1 MNSSLKLGQVWGI
14 PIGLHFS
21 WFVVFALVLISL
33 STSYFPVKY
42 PQLSTGTNFGLAAIT
57 TILLFASVLLHELGH
72 ALVALRNRIPVK
84 GITLFVFGGV
94 AQITREP
101 ETPGAEFRIAIAG
114 PLVSLALAG
123 LFGGLYL
130 IDQNLPLLAAPSEYL
145 MRLNFML
152 VLFNMIPGFPL
163 DGGRVLR
170 SIIWRLTGS
179 QVRATRIASLGGQV
193 VAFAFI
199 SLGIFSIISGNF
211 VNGLWLIFIGWFL
224 QNAAASANQQVNVQ
238 QKLRGVTVYQ
248 AMDRDLAVVAP
259 LTSLNQV
266 VEERVLQRGES
277 AFFVVDYDGSLSGL
291 ITLQDI
297 TRIPQAQWR
306 YRTVGQVMVPMQ
318 KLLQVEAGAE
328 LLAAL
333 QMMEEN
339 GVNRAA
345 VVQADRPIGILSR
358 DQILR
363 YLRVRAELG
372 V

>member
-1 MNSSLKLGQVWGI
+1 MNASFKLGKIWGI
-14 PIGLHFS
+14 PIGLHIS
-21 WFVVFALVLISL
+21 WFLVFGLVLFSL
-33 STSYFPVKY
+33 STSYFPNEY
-42 PQLSTGTNFGLAAIT
+42 PQLSTGTHVVLAAIT
-57 TILLFASVLLHELGH
+57 TILLFGSVLLHELGH
-72 ALVALRNRIPVK
+72 ALIALRNRIPVK

-101 ETPGAEFRIAIAG
+101 QTPGAEFRIAIAG

-123 LFGGLYL
+123 VFGGLYL
-130 IDQNLPLLAAPSEYL
+130 IDRNIPLLAAPSEYL

-170 SIIWRLTGS
+170 SIVWRLTNN
-179 QVRATRIASLGGQV
+179 QERATRIASAGGQV

-199 SLGIFSIISGNF
+199 SLGIFSMFAGQI

-224 QNAAASANQQVNVQ
+224 QNAASSANQQVSIQ
-238 QKLRGVTVYQ
+238 HKLRGVSVSQ
-248 AMDRDLAVVAP
+248 VMDRDLGMISP
-259 LTSLNQV
+259 LTPLNQV

-277 AFFVVDYDGSLSGL
+277 AFFVVDYDGSVAGL

-306 YRTVGQVMVPMQ
+306 YRSVGQVMAPMQ
-318 KLLQVEAGAE
+318 RLLQVEAGVE
-328 LLAAL
+328 LMAAL

-339 GVNRAA
+339 NAHHAA
-345 VVQADRPIGILSR
+345 VVQENQPVGLLSR
-358 DQILR
+358 EQVLR
-363 YLRVRAELG
+363 YLRMRVELG

>member
-1 MNSSLKLGQVWGI
+1 MNASFKLGQIWGI

-21 WFVVFALVLISL
+21 WFLVFTLVLFSL
-33 STSYFPVKY
+33 STSYFPAEY
-42 PQLSTGTNFGLAAIT
+42 PQLSTGSHVILAAIT
-57 TILLFASVLLHELGH
+57 TILLFSSVLLHELGH
-72 ALVALRNRIPVK
+72 ALIALRNRIPVK

-94 AQITREP
+94 AQITRDP

-114 PLVSLALAG
+114 PMVSLALAG

-130 IDQNLPLLAAPSEYL
+130 IAQSIPLLAAPSEYL

-170 SIIWRLTGS
+170 SIVWRIS
-179 QVRATRIASLGGQV
+179 ANQVRATQIASAGGQV

-199 SLGIFSIISGNF
+199 SLGIFSIFTGL
-211 VNGLWLIFIGWFL
+211 VANGLWLIFIGWFL
-224 QNAAASANQQVNVQ
+224 QNAASSANQQMRIQ
-238 QKLRGVTVYQ
+238 HKLRGVSVRQ
-248 AMDRDLAVVAP
+248 AMDRDLGVVTP
-259 LTSLNQV
+259 LTPLNQI

-277 AFFVVDYDGSLSGL
+277 AFFVVDYDGKLAGL

-297 TRIPQAQWR
+297 TRILQTQWR
-306 YRTVGQVMVPMQ
+306 YRTVGQVMSPMQ
-318 KLLQVEAGAE
+318 RLLQVEAGAE

-339 GVNRAA
+339 EASHAA
-345 VVQADRPIGILSR
+345 VVQENRPVGLLSR
-358 DQILR
+358 QQVLR
-363 YLRVRAELG
+363 YLRMRAELG

>member
-1 MNSSLKLGQVWGI
+1 MNASLKLGKIWGI
-14 PIGLHFS
+14 PIGLHIS
-21 WFVVFALVLISL
+21 WFLVFALVLLSL
-33 STSYFPVKY
+33 STGYFPQEY
-42 PQLSTGTNFGLAAIT
+42 PQLSTGTHIGLAAVT
-57 TILLFASVLLHELGH
+57 TVLLFASVLLHELGH

-130 IDQNLPLLAAPSEYL
+130 IDQSIPLLAAPSEYL

-170 SIIWRLTGS
+170 AIIWRLTGS
-179 QVRATRIASLGGQV
+179 QVRATQLASIGGQV

-199 SLGIFSIISGNF
+199 GWGFISLFGGNF
-211 VNGLWLIFIGWFL
+211 INGLWLIFIGWFL
-224 QNAAASANQQVNVQ
+224 QNAAASAGQQVNVQ
-238 QKLRGVTVYQ
+238 QKLRGVTVNQ
-248 AMDRDLAVVAP
+248 AMDRDLAVVTP
-259 LTSLNQV
+259 LSSLSQV
-266 VEERVLQRGES
+266 VDEQVLQRGES
-277 AFFVVDYDGSLSGL
+277 AFFVVDYDGRLAGL

-306 YRTVGQVMVPMQ
+306 YRTVGQVMVPMH

-345 VVQADRPIGILSR
+345 VVVEDRPIGLLSR
-358 DQILR
+358 QQVLR
-363 YLRVRAELG
+363 YLRLRAQLG

>member
-1 MNSSLKLGQVWGI
+1 MNASVKLGRIWGI
-14 PIGLHFS
+14 PIGLHLS
-21 WFVVFALVLISL
+21 WFLVFGLVLFSL
-33 STSYFPVKY
+33 GTGYFPREY
-42 PQLSTGTNFGLAAIT
+42 PQLSTGVHLVLAAIT
-57 TILLFASVLLHELGH
+57 TILLFGSVLLHELGH
-72 ALVALRNRIPVK
+72 ALIALRNRIPVK

-123 LFGGLYL
+123 AFGVLYL
-130 IDQNLPLLAAPSEYL
+130 IDRNIPLLAAPSEYL
-145 MRLNFML
+145 MRLNFLL

-170 SIIWRLTGS
+170 SIIWKTTGS
-179 QVRATRIASLGGQV
+179 QARATQIASAGGQL
-193 VAFAFI
+193 VAFGFI
-199 SLGIFSIISGNF
+199 SLGLLSLFTGQAI
-211 VNGLWLIFIGWFL
+211 NGLWLIFIGWFL
-224 QNAAASANQQVNVQ
+224 QNAAASAGQQMRVQ
-238 QKLRGVTVYQ
+238 QKLRGVSVWQ
-248 AMDRDLAVVAP
+248 AMEREPGMISP
-259 LTSLNQV
+259 LTPLSQV

-277 AFFVVDYDGSLSGL
+277 AFFVVNYDGTVAGL

-306 YRTVGQVMVPMQ
+306 FTTVGQAMVPIQ
-318 KLLQVEAGAE
+318 RLLQVDAGAE

-339 GVNRAA
+339 EAHHAA
-345 VVQADRPIGILSR
+345 VVQDNRTVGLLSR
-358 DQILR
+358 EQVMR
-363 YLRVRAELG
+363 YLRLRAELG